1 MLNTYVILFQ
11 INIIEYVLLYEF
23 KEEFK
28 AQKASSLFKIM

>member
-28 AQKASSLFKIM
+28 AQKGK